1 MCKRTCTY
9 CIRTFATAASLRN
22 HYSRFHPME
31 IQPPF
36 KPRQRK
42 TFIRKTDEPQ
52 STILLGKNVFV
63 QSTLDGIQIKQ
74 SLSPS
79 TSRTVVSLGAR
90 EFRQLLAFSNVI
102 MSALKKRPEKAKT
115 LNEYETL
122 LNHQSKFLLGKNIYV
137 RVSHVE
143 EESQIQFI
151 EYMIV
156 NSMSVSGESV
166 VCPGRFLLG
175 LNRKQF
181 EELISHKTLLKPK
194 PTKNLSVKNKK
205 TETESVP
212 SAAPDSKKS
221 TSTQTQRTI
230 VQREDMFGNKIKAR
244 CLESSRKP
252 SGDFSLPPK
261 KKARFLASSS
271 DPSGETTQTMEEQ
284 KIPVLIS
291 NRESN

>member
-1 MCKRTCTY
+1 
-9 CIRTFATAASLRN
+9 
-22 HYSRFHPME
+22 ME
-31 IQPPF
+31 KQPTL
-36 KPRQRK
+36 KPRRQK
-42 TFIRKTDEPQ
+42 AIVQKMDAPQ
-52 STILLGKNVFV
+52 STIILGKNVFV

-102 MSALKKRPEKAKT
+102 MSAIKKRPEKAKT

-122 LNHQSKFLLGKNIYV
+122 LHHQSKFLLGKNIYV

-194 PTKNLSVKNKK
+194 TTKNLSVKNRK

-212 SAAPDSKKS
+212 STDPDSKKS
-221 TSTQTQRTI
+221 TATQTERNI
-230 VQREDMFGNKIKAR
+230 VQREDVFGNKRKGR
-244 CLESSRKP
+244 FLESSLKP
-252 SGDFSLPPK
+252 NGDFSLPPK
-261 KKARFLASSS
+261 KKARLIDSSNES
-271 DPSGETTQTMEEQ
+271 MMETTPKIDEQ

-291 NRESN
+291 NREQRPNLRQIVMDSLRLKEEE